1 MDAAL
6 LLLQLSDGK
15 SCIMALV
22 PTCKEQRMERMNYS
36 IVSLHECKRIC
47 LQLATVPEASLC
59 YKQ

>member
-6 LLLQLSDGK
+6 LLLQLSGGK

-22 PTCKEQRMERMNYS
+22 PKCKEQQTEWMNYS
-36 IVSLHECKRIC
+36 IVSLHEWKRVC